1 MKKVII
7 FGTFDYLHAG
17 HKNFIAQART
27 LGDYVIA
34 VISRDKTTKKVKG
47 KLPDNPEKIRLANL
61 KKTKWVDEAILGD
74 LEDKYKIIKKI
85 KPNIIA
91 LGYDQFVFTQKLQ
104 QIIVQNKYS
113 TEIIRLKPYH
123 PEIYKSSLIK
133 DGISKKESK
142 KSDKK

>member
-1 MKKVII
+1 MI

-17 HKNFIAQART
+17 HENFILQARL
-27 LGDYVIA
+27 LGDHVIA
-34 VISRDKTTKKVKG
+34 VVSRDQTAKKVKG
-47 KLPDNPEKIRLANL
+47 KFPDNSEKTRLSNL
-61 KKTKWVDEAILGD
+61 KKTKLVDEVVLGD

-85 KPNIIA
+85 KPDIIA

-133 DGISKKESK
+133 DGISKKELE
-142 KSDKK
+142 KSDEE